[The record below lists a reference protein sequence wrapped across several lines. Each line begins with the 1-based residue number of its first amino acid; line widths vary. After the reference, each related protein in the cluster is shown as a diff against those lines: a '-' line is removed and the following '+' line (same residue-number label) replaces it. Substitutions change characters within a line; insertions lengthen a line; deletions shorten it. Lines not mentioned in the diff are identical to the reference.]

1 MEDEPGLIM
10 VRGLFLRMGDLEMT
24 VREDGSMLI
33 IHGSGQRLELSQTYA
48 GVLAGMMKMVTRG

>member
-33 IHGSGQRLELSQTYA
+33 IHGIGQRLELSQIYA
-48 GVLAGMMKMVTRG
+48 DVLAGMMKMVTRG